1 MIILGIDP
9 GVASTGY
16 GIIEKQ
22 GNKLNFIDCG
32 LISTKKEAKLTER
45 LFEIYKKLSSLI
57 KKYSVDVMAVEKL
70 FFNKNVKT
78 AMSVGEARGVIFL
91 AGSKNKIEI
100 FEYTPLQV
108 KMALTGYGVAD
119 KTQIGK
125 MVKMLLNL
133 SVVPKPDDV
142 SDALAI
148 ALCHASSEK
157 INKLKWGNFMIDF
170 LEGVVEDI
178 KENYV
183 IINVNGVGFKV
194 NISFITYNTIKDKQ
208 TLRIHTYM
216 NVKEDSI
223 ELYGFAFLEE
233 KEVFLQLINIS
244 GIGPKAAMSILSN
257 TTIDNFK
264 QAISSGDE
272 DALLKIPG
280 LGSKKVKRILVELK
294 DKFKDIVAIEKG
306 QLSAEDDYV
315 EALTVLGFKYAEAKK
330 AIKEAMKILNN
341 SSNKEEIIKQALKLL
356 GR

>member
-1 MIILGIDP
+1 
-9 GVASTGY
+9 
-16 GIIEKQ
+16 
-22 GNKLNFIDCG
+22 
-32 LISTKKEAKLTER
+32 
-45 LFEIYKKLSSLI
+45 
-57 KKYSVDVMAVEKL
+57 
-70 FFNKNVKT
+70 
-78 AMSVGEARGVIFL
+78 
-91 AGSKNKIEI
+91 
-100 FEYTPLQV
+100 
-108 KMALTGYGVAD
+108 
-119 KTQIGK
+119 
-125 MVKMLLNL
+125 
-133 SVVPKPDDV
+133 
-142 SDALAI
+142 
-148 ALCHASSEK
+148 
-157 INKLKWGNFMIDF
+157 MIDF

-233 KEVFLQLINIS
+233 KDVFLQLINIS

-280 LGSKKVKRILVELK
+280 LGSKKAKRILVELK

-341 SSNKEEIIKQALKLL
+341 TSNKEEIIKQALKLL

>member
-1 MIILGIDP
+1 
-9 GVASTGY
+9 
-16 GIIEKQ
+16 
-22 GNKLNFIDCG
+22 
-32 LISTKKEAKLTER
+32 
-45 LFEIYKKLSSLI
+45 
-57 KKYSVDVMAVEKL
+57 
-70 FFNKNVKT
+70 
-78 AMSVGEARGVIFL
+78 
-91 AGSKNKIEI
+91 
-100 FEYTPLQV
+100 
-108 KMALTGYGVAD
+108 
-119 KTQIGK
+119 
-125 MVKMLLNL
+125 
-133 SVVPKPDDV
+133 
-142 SDALAI
+142 
-148 ALCHASSEK
+148 
-157 INKLKWGNFMIDF
+157 MIDF

>member
-1 MIILGIDP
+1 
-9 GVASTGY
+9 
-16 GIIEKQ
+16 
-22 GNKLNFIDCG
+22 
-32 LISTKKEAKLTER
+32 
-45 LFEIYKKLSSLI
+45 
-57 KKYSVDVMAVEKL
+57 
-70 FFNKNVKT
+70 
-78 AMSVGEARGVIFL
+78 
-91 AGSKNKIEI
+91 
-100 FEYTPLQV
+100 
-108 KMALTGYGVAD
+108 
-119 KTQIGK
+119 
-125 MVKMLLNL
+125 
-133 SVVPKPDDV
+133 
-142 SDALAI
+142 
-148 ALCHASSEK
+148 
-157 INKLKWGNFMIDF
+157 MIDF
-170 LEGVVEDI
+170 LEGVAEDI

-233 KEVFLQLINIS
+233 KDVFLQLINIS

-280 LGSKKVKRILVELK
+280 LGSKKAKRILVELK

-341 SSNKEEIIKQALKLL
+341 TSNKEEIIKQALKLL